1 MPARALTALTRPRA
15 LTALTRPR
23 AVLLLALLALAAFAA
38 ANFIPPPP
46 R

>member
-1 MPARALTALTRPRA
+1 MSVAALTRPR
-15 LTALTRPR
+15 T
-23 AVLLLALLALAAFAA
+23 VLLIALLALAAFAA